1 MDKGLT
7 ISRRFLRSVNL
18 ARDSVSGK
26 GLEGYIVTA
35 SARQA
40 LARIGNGLSGSQTDR
55 AFTLTG
61 PYGSGKSSFALFLF
75 RLLLSQDDEAWKM
88 LREADVDLAK
98 KFRDVVWPK
107 KSKCGFACLVATAS
121 MRQSV
126 PEILADAVE
135 SYAGVLPRSVASLV
149 AQLRKARDARDAMRL
164 VEDISKA
171 FRKAGHCGV
180 LFIVDEFG
188 RVFENARIHP
198 GETDASLL
206 QDLAEAAA
214 RSGETGLALLGILHQ
229 GVGDYAASDPSLRRE
244 FSKIEGR
251 FDPIVFTESPD
262 SQIRLIAEAINSGK
276 RLSAGEERILKKAV
290 QLGVPRKVGLS
301 EEDFAKYVRMAYP
314 LHPLALAAL
323 PVLFRRLGQNERSV
337 FSYLAGNEPKSLSDV
352 CSSGDFDGFVGLHD
366 LYDYIFTNFEA
377 HLSLHS
383 FGQAILEA
391 NNVISSKD
399 SLTDEERVT
408 LKAVSLL
415 SSLGTQCALN
425 ASQDLIALALA
436 PMALGESLNELK
448 LKSILVYR
456 KFNKT
461 FALWNGSDVDLEE
474 CQRRAD
480 EELDKIGFSLAETL
494 NGFVPPEPMIA
505 KRHSFDTGTLR
516 YFKTCYVD
524 RPSELTECKDRKDE
538 AVAGLLVVCL
548 PERKSEVETFI
559 EASVIISRNAPELL
573 FAIPRECGDLRE
585 ALKEVRRLRWI
596 EDNVKALRD
605 DKIAS
610 REVSVRLAEA
620 TQSVMLRQFALLDP
634 NPSPHGVECV
644 FVCDG
649 RQQEGVR
656 SGKDLTRLLSE
667 RCDRLYPESP
677 RIRNELINRRVPS
690 SQAASARNK
699 LVSSLNSPE
708 RCKLPILGIEGY
720 PPDRSI
726 YESVILASGMHV
738 KDQNGI
744 WRLVKP
750 AGNAPTNLLPAWK
763 RLEDIVFAPREK
775 PVRINEIYE
784 ELRKPPYGMLDGLLS
799 LVVIVF
805 YLVNRDEA
813 FLYSEDTFL
822 PEPSDAHFELLV
834 RRPELFA
841 ISGMKISGT
850 RAAVVQRLAKGLGAS
865 SETVMPVVRKLYA
878 LRNSLSKYARE
889 TDSVSDQA
897 KAFRKA
903 FEDAQSP
910 ELLLFRALP
919 AVFGLSDI
927 DATRLNPA
935 QLDRYFN
942 GLNACIH
949 ELGNALPALVSDSRK
964 RLLETFGFDNSAEGW
979 RLLYD
984 RCCFLLARIGVSD
997 ITPFLQNVKNTD
1009 GDWSKAAQVM
1019 SYIQQ
1024 SPMEKWGPLQIS
1036 EFGRAIEGLSERFK
1050 AAWLPYDGTALLS
1063 AKDEKAAA
1071 NLLSGIQSAAKK
1083 QKTGRTALRAALL
1096 RALAELDGTEVRT

>member
-1 MDKGLT
+1 M
-7 ISRRFLRSVNL
+7 
-18 ARDSVSGK
+18 
-26 GLEGYIVTA
+26 
-35 SARQA
+35 
-40 LARIGNGLSGSQTDR
+40 
-55 AFTLTG
+55 
-61 PYGSGKSSFALFLF
+61 
-75 RLLLSQDDEAWKM
+75 
-88 LREADVDLAK
+88 
-98 KFRDVVWPK
+98 
-107 KSKCGFACLVATAS
+107 
-121 MRQSV
+121 
-126 PEILADAVE
+126 
-135 SYAGVLPRSVASLV
+135 
-149 AQLRKARDARDAMRL
+149 
-164 VEDISKA
+164 
-171 FRKAGHCGV
+171 
-180 LFIVDEFG
+180 
-188 RVFENARIHP
+188 
-198 GETDASLL
+198 
-206 QDLAEAAA
+206 
-214 RSGETGLALLGILHQ
+214 
-229 GVGDYAASDPSLRRE
+229 
-244 FSKIEGR
+244 
-251 FDPIVFTESPD
+251 
-262 SQIRLIAEAINSGK
+262 
-276 RLSAGEERILKKAV
+276 
-290 QLGVPRKVGLS
+290 
-301 EEDFAKYVRMAYP
+301 
-314 LHPLALAAL
+314 
-323 PVLFRRLGQNERSV
+323 
-337 FSYLAGNEPKSLSDV
+337 
-352 CSSGDFDGFVGLHD
+352 
-366 LYDYIFTNFEA
+366 
-377 HLSLHS
+377 
-383 FGQAILEA
+383 
-391 NNVISSKD
+391 
-399 SLTDEERVT
+399 
-408 LKAVSLL
+408 
-415 SSLGTQCALN
+415 N

-559 EASVIISRNAPELL
+559 EASVTISRNAPELL

-708 RCKLPILGIEGY
+708 RCRLPILGIEGY

-805 YLVNRDEA
+805 YLVNQDEA

-878 LRNSLSKYARE
+878 LRHSLSKYARE

-949 ELGNALPALVSDSRK
+949 ELGNALPTLVSNSRK

-979 RLLYD
+979 
-984 RCCFLLARIGVSD
+984 
-997 ITPFLQNVKNTD
+997 
-1009 GDWSKAAQVM
+1009 
-1019 SYIQQ
+1019 
-1024 SPMEKWGPLQIS
+1024 
-1036 EFGRAIEGLSERFK
+1036 
-1050 AAWLPYDGTALLS
+1050 
-1063 AKDEKAAA
+1063 
-1071 NLLSGIQSAAKK
+1071 
-1083 QKTGRTALRAALL
+1083 
-1096 RALAELDGTEVRT
+1096 

>member
-1 MDKGLT
+1 MNKGLI

-40 LARIGNGLSGSQTDR
+40 LARIGNGLSGSRTDR

-75 RLLLSQDDEAWKM
+75 HLLLSQDNEAWKM
-88 LREADVDLAK
+88 LREADIDLAK
-98 KFRDVVWPK
+98 KFRDVAWPK
-107 KSKCGFACLVATAS
+107 KSKYGFACLVATAS

-135 SYAGVLPRSVASLV
+135 SYAGTLPRLITSLV

-214 RSGETGLALLGILHQ
+214 RSGETGLALLGVLHQ

-251 FDPIVFTESPD
+251 FDPIVFTETPD
-262 SQIRLIAEAINSGK
+262 SQIRLIAEAINSDK
-276 RLSAGEERILKKAV
+276 RLSGSEERILKKAV
-290 QLGVPRKVGLS
+290 QIGVPRKVGLS
-301 EEDFAKYVRMAYP
+301 EEDFTKYVRMAYP

-323 PVLFRRLGQNERSV
+323 PVLFRRIGQNERSV

-352 CSSGDFDGFVGLHD
+352 CSSGDFDGFVGLRD

-391 NNVISSKD
+391 NNVILSKD

-456 KFNKT
+456 KFNRT

-474 CQRRAD
+474 AQRRAD
-480 EELDKIGFSLAETL
+480 EELDKTGFSLAETL
-494 NGFVPPEPMIA
+494 NGFMPPEPMIA

-524 RPSELTECKDRKDE
+524 RPSELEACKDRKDE
-538 AVAGLLVVCL
+538 AAAGLLVVCL
-548 PERKSEVETFI
+548 PERRSEVETFI
-559 EASVIISRNAPELL
+559 EASMNISRNAPELL

-620 TQSVMLRQFALLDP
+620 TQSVMLRQFGLLDP

-656 SGKDLTRLLSE
+656 SGKDLSRLISE

-699 LVSSLNSPE
+699 LMAGLNNPE
-708 RCKLPILGIEGY
+708 RCKLPVLGIEGY
-720 PPDRSI
+720 PPERSI
-726 YESVILASGMHV
+726 YESVILASGMHEEGS
-738 KDQNGI
+738 DGT
-744 WRLVKP
+744 WRLVRP
-750 AGNAPTNLLPAWK
+750 SSEAPTNLRPAWN
-763 RLEDIVFAPREK
+763 RLSDIVFASRDK
-775 PVRINEIYE
+775 PVAVKEIYA
-784 ELRKPPYGMLDGLLS
+784 ELRKPPYGMLEGLLTLLIIS
-799 LVVIVF
+799 F
-805 YLVNRDEA
+805 FLVNRDEV
-813 FLYSEDTFL
+813 FLYYEGTFQ
-822 PEPSDAHFELLV
+822 PEPTDAHFELLI
-834 RRPELFA
+834 RRPDLFA
-841 ISGMKISGT
+841 LSGMRISGT
-850 RAAVVQRLAKGLGAS
+850 RAAIVKRLAVGLGAPT
-865 SETVMPVVRKLYA
+865 ETLMPVVRKLYG
-878 LRNSLSKYARE
+878 LRNSLSKYALE
-889 TDSVSDQA
+889 TDSVSAKA

-903 FEDAQSP
+903 FEDAKSP
-910 ELLLFRALP
+910 EVLLFKSLP
-919 AVFGLSDI
+919 TVFGLDGI
-927 DATRLNPA
+927 DEVRLDKA
-935 QLDRYFN
+935 QLERYFN
-942 GLNACIH
+942 SLNTCLH
-949 ELGNALPALVSDSRK
+949 ELGGALPKLVSECRAKLLDSFG
-964 RLLETFGFDNSAEGW
+964 LENDEEGW
-979 RLLYD
+979 RLLFE
-984 RCCFLLARIGVSD
+984 RSCTLIARLGPSD
-997 ITPFLQNVKNTD
+997 LGPFLQNVKNTD
-1009 GDWSKAAQVM
+1009 GDWNKAERVM
-1019 SYIQQ
+1019 SFMVS
-1024 SPMEKWGPLQIS
+1024 SPMEKWGPLQTD
-1036 EFGRAIEGLSERFK
+1036 EFSRAVTGLAERFK
-1050 AAWLPYDGTALLS
+1050 AAWRPYDGTAALS

-1071 NLLSGIQSAAKK
+1071 NLLSGIQAAAKK

-1096 RALAELDGTEVRT
+1096 RALAELDGTEVRS